1 MTLPSCS
8 PAAASERASPTRR
21 SAVCPPLAWAGIV
34 VAALAWTAL
43 VRQPLWR
50 MDGLDDAFYVEVARL
65 WTRGLPPYLT
75 VYDVKPPG
83 FFALLAVAEAALGP
97 TLDALR
103 ALAVVCDAAT
113 AVALLMLGRR
123 FGAPAVGVFA
133 ALLFPVLS
141 EMVTANDAY
150 CPLAALT
157 TFAFVAALSRRPIW
171 ERALVAGLLIGA
183 AGTVKQTAGFEALAL
198 LATLVGAAEAK
209 GRRARVAAAFLVAA
223 AIAPLAFLAYF
234 ASQGGAGALVA
245 DAVVG
250 ALARPASASEGLGFV
265 DGVGRFFL
273 LHKSDMALFAFA
285 CLSLL
290 RRRALAAALPD
301 APLGALVGWFAAAA
315 VGVVVQRSIAV
326 TYVGPMIAPSLL
338 IAGLGLARA
347 APELESLPEG
357 ARLAALGVACVA
369 IAFFHP
375 GNDLSARIESAALAE
390 AAAAIRADGWTPGD
404 RLYVVNRG
412 LWLYGALDAPPPT
425 RFLYPGHTLCD
436 FKDRGP
442 SLVAEVLAS
451 RPRFVVV
458 ADRRIH
464 FICEQADRWRVVD
477 AALAS
482 SYRRVAHAVGA
493 ADSFD
498 VYETVAAGFGPAPP
512 GRTAD
517 GPPPPWTAENPRR
530 TGYSPIR
537 F

>member
-1 MTLPSCS
+1 MTLPPCS
-8 PAAASERASPTRR
+8 PAAAPELASALRR
-21 SAVCPPLAWAGIV
+21 FAVSPALAWVGVV

-43 VRQPLWR
+43 VRLPLWR

-83 FFALLAVAEAALGP
+83 FFALLAAAEIALGP

-123 FGAPAVGVFA
+123 FGAPAVGVAA
-133 ALLFPVLS
+133 ALVYPLLS
-141 EMVTANDAY
+141 ELVAANDAY

-157 TFAFVAALSRRPIW
+157 TFAFVAALSRRPLL

-183 AGTVKQTAGFEALAL
+183 AGAVKQTAGFEALAL
-198 LATLVGAAEAK
+198 IAVLIGAPEAE
-209 GRRARVAAAFLVAA
+209 GRRLRVAVAFLVAA
-223 AIAPLAFLAYF
+223 AAAPLAFLAYF
-234 ASQGGAGALVA
+234 AAQGGAGALVA

-250 ALARPASASEGLGFV
+250 ALLRPASASEGLTFLNGL
-265 DGVGRFFL
+265 GRFFL
-273 LHKSDMALFAFA
+273 LQKSDMVLFALV
-285 CLSLL
+285 CLALL
-290 RRRALAAALPD
+290 RWRALAAALPD
-301 APLGALVGWFAAAA
+301 APLGALALWFAAAA
-315 VGVVVQRSIAV
+315 AGVVVQRSIAV
-326 TYVGPMIAPSLL
+326 TYLGPTLAPGLL
-338 IAGLGLARA
+338 IAGLGLSRA
-347 APELESLPEG
+347 APEFSRAPEW
-357 ARLAALGVACVA
+357 ARLAALAGASVT
-369 IAFFHP
+369 IALVRP

-390 AAAAIRADGWTPGD
+390 TAAAIRAEGWTPGD

-442 SLVAEVLAS
+442 GLVAEILAS

-464 FICEQADRWRVVD
+464 YVCERADRWRAVD
-477 AALAS
+477 GALSA
-482 SYRRVAHAVGA
+482 SYRRVAHAADA

-498 VYETVAAGFGPAPP
+498 VYEAVASGLRSGAAGPDRAGLA
-512 GRTAD
+512 GA
-517 GPPPPWTAENPRR
+517 GTAENPRQSR
-530 TGYSPIR
+530 YSPIR
-537 F
+537 L